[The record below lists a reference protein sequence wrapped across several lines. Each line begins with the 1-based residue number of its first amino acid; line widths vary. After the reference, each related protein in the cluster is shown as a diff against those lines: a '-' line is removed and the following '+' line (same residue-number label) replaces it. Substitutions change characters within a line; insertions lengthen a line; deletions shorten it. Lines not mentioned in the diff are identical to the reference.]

1 MAFFCSGVSTL
12 SASER
17 GLRAAI
23 DAEVGSTALQG
34 EFDRF
39 LSELREVKCKSHA
52 VFSCI
57 SCLVVFLCVPLIKSL
72 RFSGN
77 RQIFAKARLGTNVES
92 QVCLLNKKKRG
103 VSLHR

>member
-1 MAFFCSGVSTL
+1 VAFFCSGVSTL

-52 VFSCI
+52 LFFV
-57 SCLVVFLCVPLIKSL
+57 LWGRGEAKFLL
-72 RFSGN
+72 F
-77 RQIFAKARLGTNVES
+77 
-92 QVCLLNKKKRG
+92 
-103 VSLHR
+103 